1 MSRTVTRQHATPFRD
16 PLTYA
21 LLRAKIKPTS
31 ADVEGCSDIFI
42 SHDWGRPVDGHSL
55 SNSERA
61 AKIKSWLET
70 TGRWKVESGAE
81 VESGASTSCWSRA
94 PVATAKGGD
103 AKKGNA
109 KGDAKGNAKGDGPHN
124 EPGHWDFMVSY
135 TQRSDKAWPYRTLVV
150 VEEWWCWW
158 CSSRRRYRA

>member
-16 PLTYA
+16 DWPVDPLTYT

-31 ADVEGCSDIFI
+31 AEVEGCSDIFI
-42 SHDWGRPVDGHSL
+42 SHDWGRPADGHSL

-81 VESGASTSCWSRA
+81 VESGAGTSCWSRA
-94 PVATAKGGD
+94 PVATTKGGD

-109 KGDAKGNAKGDGPHN
+109 KGDAKGDGPHN

-135 TQRSDKAWPYRTLVV
+135 TQGSDKAWPYSS
-150 VEEWWCWW
+150 
-158 CSSRRRYRA
+158 SSRRVVVLVV